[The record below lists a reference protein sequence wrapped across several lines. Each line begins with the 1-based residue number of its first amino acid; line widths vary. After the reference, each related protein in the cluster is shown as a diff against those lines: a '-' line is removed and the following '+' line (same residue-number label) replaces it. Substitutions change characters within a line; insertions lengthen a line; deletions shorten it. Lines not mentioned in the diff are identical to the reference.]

1 MVQAKGNGVIEFLGE
16 VLAWFGNPDNW
27 IGPSGILN
35 RLREHVQLTAAAT
48 VAAAVLAIPPALL
61 LGHRR
66 LGGTFVVALVNIGR
80 AIPSFAIVV
89 LFLPISIRLGLGIGF
104 WPTFLALLFLAVPP
118 MFANTYTGVAGVDPD
133 LVEASRGMGMT
144 GREVLSQV
152 ELPMASPV
160 ILAAVRV
167 ATVQVAATATL
178 GALVGWG
185 GLGRFIVDG
194 FSVRDNVLV
203 FAGALLV
210 AGLAIFL
217 EVLLGW
223 VERRVVPTTLQ
234 SRAEVVESVV
244 A

>member
-1 MVQAKGNGVIEFLGE
+1 MVDKEGGGVIEFLGE
-16 VLAWFGNPDNW
+16 VIAWFGDPANW
-27 IGPSGILN
+27 FGPAGILN
-35 RLREHVQLTAAAT
+35 RLREHVQIT
-48 VAAAVLAIPPALL
+48 VAATAVSTVVAIPPAVWLA
-61 LGHRR
+61 HRR
-66 LGGTFVVALVNIGR
+66 IGGSFVVAAVNIGR

-118 MFANTYTGVAGVDPD
+118 MFTNSYTGVAGVDPD
-133 LVEASRGMGMT
+133 LVEASLGMGMT
-144 GREVLSQV
+144 DHEVLMKV
-152 ELPMASPV
+152 ESPMASPV

-167 ATVQVAATATL
+167 AAVQVVATATL

-194 FSVRDNVLV
+194 FAVRNNVVV

-210 AGLAIFL
+210 AALAIVTDV
-217 EVLLGW
+217 VLSS
-223 VERRVVPTTLQ
+223 VERHVVPATLR
-234 SRAEVVESVV
+234 SRSEGVESVV

>member
-1 MVQAKGNGVIEFLGE
+1 MVDEEGGGMIEFFGE
-16 VLAWFGNPDNW
+16 VAAWFGDSANW
-27 IGPSGILN
+27 FGTSGILN
-35 RLREHVQLTAAAT
+35 RLREHIQITAAAT
-48 VAAAVLAIPPALL
+48 AVSTIMAIPPAVWLA
-61 LGHRR
+61 HRR
-66 LGGTFVVALVNIGR
+66 IGGTLVVAVVNIGR

-104 WPTFLALLFLAVPP
+104 WPTFLALLFLAIPP
-118 MFANTYTGVAGVDPD
+118 MFTNAYTGVAGVDPD

-144 GREVLSQV
+144 DREVLLKV
-152 ELPMASPV
+152 ETPMASPV

-167 ATVQVAATATL
+167 AAVQVVATATL

-194 FSVRDNVLV
+194 FAVRDSVVV

-210 AGLAIFL
+210 ASLAIVT
-217 EVLLGW
+217 EVALGA
-223 VERRVVPTTLQ
+223 VERRVVPSTLR
-234 SRAEVVESVV
+234 SRSEHVESIV

>member
-1 MVQAKGNGVIEFLGE
+1 VVNKEGGGVIEFLGE
-16 VLAWFGNPDNW
+16 VIAWFGDPANW
-27 IGPSGILN
+27 FGPAGILN
-35 RLREHVQLTAAAT
+35 RLREHVQIT
-48 VAAAVLAIPPALL
+48 VAATAVSTVVAIPPAVWLA
-61 LGHRR
+61 HRR
-66 LGGTFVVALVNIGR
+66 IGGTFVVAAVNIGR

-118 MFANTYTGVAGVDPD
+118 MFTNSYTGVAGVDPD
-133 LVEASRGMGMT
+133 LVEASLGMGMT
-144 GREVLSQV
+144 EQEVLMKV
-152 ELPMASPV
+152 EIPMASPV

-167 ATVQVAATATL
+167 AAVQVVATATL

-194 FSVRDNVLV
+194 FAVRNNVVV

-210 AGLAIFL
+210 ATLAIVTDV
-217 EVLLGW
+217 VLSS
-223 VERRVVPTTLQ
+223 VERRVVPATLR
-234 SRAEVVESVV
+234 SRSEGVESVV

>member
-1 MVQAKGNGVIEFLGE
+1 MIEFLGE
-16 VLAWFGNPDNW
+16 VAAWFGDSANW
-27 IGPSGILN
+27 LGTSGILN
-35 RLREHVQLTAAAT
+35 RLREHIQITAAAT
-48 VAAAVLAIPPALL
+48 AVSTAIAIPPAIWLA
-61 LGHRR
+61 HRR
-66 LGGTFVVALVNIGR
+66 IGGTFVVAVVNIGR

-118 MFANTYTGVAGVDPD
+118 MFTNAYTGVAGVDED

-144 GREVLSQV
+144 DWEVLTKV
-152 ELPMASPV
+152 ETPMASPV

-167 ATVQVAATATL
+167 AAVQVVATATL

-194 FSVRDNVLV
+194 FAVRDSVVV

-210 AGLAIFL
+210 AGLAIVT
-217 EVLLGW
+217 EVILGA
-223 VERRVVPTTLQ
+223 VERRVVPATLR
-234 SRAEVVESVV
+234 SRAETVESVV

>member
-1 MVQAKGNGVIEFLGE
+1 VVDEEGCGMIEFLGE
-16 VLAWFGNPDNW
+16 VAAWFGDSANW
-27 IGPSGILN
+27 LGTSGILN
-35 RLREHVQLTAAAT
+35 RLREHVQITAAAT
-48 VAAAVLAIPPALL
+48 SVSMIAAIPPAVWLA
-61 LGHRR
+61 HRR
-66 LGGTFVVALVNIGR
+66 IGGTFVVAVVNIGR

-104 WPTFLALLFLAVPP
+104 WPTFLALLFLAIPP
-118 MFANTYTGVAGVDPD
+118 MFTNAYTGVAGVDPD

-144 GREVLSQV
+144 DREVLTKV

-167 ATVQVAATATL
+167 AAVQVVATATL

-194 FSVRDNVLV
+194 FAVRDSVVV

-210 AGLAIFL
+210 AGLAIITEVVLGTL
-217 EVLLGW
+217 E
-223 VERRVVPTTLQ
+223 RYVVPATLR
-234 SRAEVVESVV
+234 SRSESVETVV

>member
-1 MVQAKGNGVIEFLGE
+1 MIEFLGD
-16 VLAWFGNPDNW
+16 VLAWFGNPENW